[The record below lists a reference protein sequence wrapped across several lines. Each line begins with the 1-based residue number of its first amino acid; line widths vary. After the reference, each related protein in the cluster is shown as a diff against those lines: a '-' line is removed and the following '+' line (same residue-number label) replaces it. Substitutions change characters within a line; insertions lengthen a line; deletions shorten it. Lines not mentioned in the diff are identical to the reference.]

1 MNRNSEYAYRTY
13 WWRAQR
19 ARFRD
24 KPEGRVYLLSYI
36 EPSQIQMA
44 SGYRAGVP
52 SKE

>member
-1 MNRNSEYAYRTY
+1 MNRNSEYTYRTY

-24 KPEGRVYLLSYI
+24 KPEGRLYLVSYI
-36 EPSQIQMA
+36 EPSHVIEA
-44 SGYRAGVP
+44 TVCRAGVP